1 MALVGHRPDAV
12 THRQGGRGQH
22 QRQVCEKNSYGRQL
36 ARVQAPQYH
45 ETLFSQ
51 IYPGKQDSGSTYIPV
66 LRALDRFLGFIP
78 EQKQRTVLRSDAGFG
93 GDANVDY
100 ALADHWHVL
109 TKGKGGRR
117 PGALAHRLPPAAW
130 QPLGNARWVAQVSPP
145 PVHVHPTQCLLLC
158 WQTPSGKIKYATLVC
173 SVLAWRLHEIVAHYD
188 DRGQCE
194 TEIQADKGGLKMER
208 RRKKQLA
215 AQEALILLTDLAHN
229 LLAWTSR
236 WMFPAT
242 ETLAGFGTTRLTEDV
257 LCLPGRLLFHQDRL
271 VEVQLNPRHPYASQV
286 AAGLERLLA
295 HFGHP

>member
-1 MALVGHRPDAV
+1 
-12 THRQGGRGQH
+12 
-22 QRQVCEKNSYGRQL
+22 
-36 ARVQAPQYH
+36 
-45 ETLFSQ
+45 LFSHV
-51 IYPGKQDSGSTYIPV
+51 YPGKQDSGATYIPV
-66 LRALDRFLGFIP
+66 LTALASFLRFPP
-78 EQKQRTVLRSDAGFG
+78 EQKQRTVLRTDAGFG
-93 GDANVDY
+93 GDDNVDH
-100 ALADHWHVL
+100 ALSAHWQVL

-117 PGALAHRLPPAAW
+117 PSALARRIPPADW
-130 QPLGNARWVAQVSPP
+130 RLLGNERWVARVSQPP
-145 PVHVHPTQCLLLC
+145 AHVHPTQCLVLC
-158 WQTPSGKIKYATLVC
+158 WQTPSGKLKYATLVC
-173 SVLAWRLHEIVAHYD
+173 SVLAWNLREIVAHYD

-242 ETLAGFGTTRLTEDV
+242 DPLAGFGTTRLTEDV

-271 VEVQLNPRHPYASQV
+271 MEVQLNQRHPYASQV